1 MSYRPDDWHTKIKM
15 NPVIFSRLPSF
26 EASIYNRGFEA
37 GADAMLGVLKKGGLP
52 YPPNPIYIGD
62 MLDYRDGIF
71 RFLDDKAQDRSGH
84 IVFIPDDKAIK
95 GV

>member
-26 EASIYNRGFEA
+26 EASILNRGFEA
-37 GADAMLGVLKKGGLP
+37 GADAMLEALRKQGQQVCVADPP
-52 YPPNPIYIGD
+52 YS
-62 MLDYRDGIF
+62 LDITVN
-71 RFLDDKAQDRSGH
+71 LAPAKQGH